1 MVLNSSF
8 KGNQRVYIFDVNK
21 RYMLIAVICRYT
33 VIVADVGD
41 KFTHEIVI
49 CLVFGGFMAVHKKYI
64 VIYDPKCPRW

>member
-1 MVLNSSF
+1 MGRAYIFTLVLNSSF

-41 KFTHEIVI
+41 KIHT
-49 CLVFGGFMAVHKKYI
+49 
-64 VIYDPKCPRW
+64 